1 MMEVAYMSDRK
12 KDSDRRGM
20 LTGGVIVLGTG
31 VVFLLINMDILP
43 PMHDSWPVFPI
54 IVGVA
59 LIVSAFWGKRESEES
74 PHSRS

>member
-1 MMEVAYMSDRK
+1 MSEQK
-12 KDSDRRGM
+12 ANSDRRGT

-31 VVFLLINMDILP
+31 VLFLLINMDVLP

-59 LIVSAFWGKRESEES
+59 LIASSFYRDSKPDKSDQPQG
-74 PHSRS
+74 